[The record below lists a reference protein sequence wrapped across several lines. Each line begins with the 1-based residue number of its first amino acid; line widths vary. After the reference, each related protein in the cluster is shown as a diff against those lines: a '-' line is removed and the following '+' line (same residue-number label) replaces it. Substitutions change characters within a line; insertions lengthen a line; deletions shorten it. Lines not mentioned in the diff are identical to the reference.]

1 MGMMTEDTG
10 EIAKM
15 IDISAVRA
23 DSTLDEVQQAA
34 ELAITF
40 GCAAVFA
47 LPAHTPMVVDLLAGH
62 PMLTGGVVGFP
73 GGADTSRIKAMTAA
87 ELVHM
92 GCGEIDMV
100 NNLAWL
106 KAGKRE
112 LYVADVRGVVE
123 AAEGRPVK
131 VILECHWLSTEEIV
145 RACQWCAEAG
155 AAWVKTGTGWAP
167 TGATL
172 QNVSLMKQT
181 VGDRCGCQ
189 SRGWRPRFGHLE
201 STVRPRG
208 TALRHQLPRGGGH
221 PSCVRS
227 SFCLTDL
234 FVIGGSALPSVGG
247 P

>member
-1 MGMMTEDTG
+1 MMTGNPG

-34 ELAITF
+34 ELAIAF

-47 LPAHTPMVVDLLAGH
+47 LPAHTSRVVDLLVGQ
-62 PMLTGGVVGFP
+62 PVLTGGVVGFP
-73 GGADTSRIKAMTAA
+73 GGAETSRIKAMTAA
-87 ELVHM
+87 ELVRM

-100 NNLAWL
+100 NNIAWL
-106 KAGKRE
+106 KAGERE
-112 LYVADVRGVVE
+112 PYVADVRGVVE

-145 RACQWCAEAG
+145 RACQWCVEAG

-172 QNVSLMKQT
+172 ENVSLMKQT
-181 VGDRCGCQ
+181 VGDRCGVKAAGGVRDLDTLKALYD
-189 SRGWRPRFGHLE
+189 RGARRFGISCRAVQDILH
-201 STVRPRG
+201 
-208 TALRHQLPRGGGH
+208 ACN
-221 PSCVRS
+221 PSANP
-227 SFCLTDL
+227 
-234 FVIGGSALPSVGG
+234 SATYPEPPS
-247 P
+247 